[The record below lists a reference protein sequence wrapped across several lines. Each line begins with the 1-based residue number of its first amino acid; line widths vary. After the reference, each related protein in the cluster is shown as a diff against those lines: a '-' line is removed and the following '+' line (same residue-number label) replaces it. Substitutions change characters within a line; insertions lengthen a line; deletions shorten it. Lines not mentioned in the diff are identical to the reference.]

1 MPQPLDERARQA
13 MTRLLLPDLE
23 RAIEHDPEEARLLF
37 DDLHPADGADLFAA
51 LDEERQT
58 QLVQQLSTESA
69 AGLLSF
75 VEPTASTRVLRE
87 LPSGLAAD
95 ILEQME
101 SDDRAVLLAR
111 LDESEQSAV
120 LSAMQTEEREE
131 AVELLGHE
139 EETAGRLMNTEFL
152 TVPETGRV
160 RDALEAARRGAREGW
175 AFHSL
180 YVVDDSG
187 RLKGRLALREVLAAD
202 PDLPVAEIADPDAPS
217 VEVDVDQEEVARL
230 ISRYDLFAIPVVEEN
245 GLLVGIVT
253 VDDVVDVLIQEST
266 EDVQMLGAVQ
276 PLENPYLET
285 SFWTLARK
293 RALWLLVLFVVS
305 MFTGNVLDH
314 SQEVIARTLSLVL
327 FIPLITSTG
336 GNTGAQSSSLL
347 IRALAIGEVRRSDV
361 FRIGMREI
369 AMGLFLGVFLG
380 ALGYWRAIFWES
392 GQTVAWVVALT
403 LVGVCVFGSFLGAML
418 PILLERIKVDPAIAS
433 SPFVASIV
441 DVSGILL
448 YMVVASVM
456 LG

>member
-1 MPQPLDERARQA
+1 MPQPLDEQARQA

-51 LDEERQT
+51 LDEEMQT
-58 QLVQQLSTESA
+58 RLVQQLSIESA

-111 LDESEQSAV
+111 LDETEQSAV
-120 LSAMQTEEREE
+120 LSAMETEEREE

-217 VEVDVDQEEVARL
+217 VGVDVDQEEVARL

-293 RALWLLVLFVVS
+293 RAIWLLVLFVVS

-347 IRALAIGEVRRSDV
+347 IRALAIGEIRRGDV

-369 AMGLFLGVFLG
+369 AMGLFLGAFLG

-392 GQTVAWVVALT
+392 GQAVAWVVAFT

-448 YMVVASVM
+448 YMAVASVV

>member
-23 RAIEHDPEEARLLF
+23 RAIDQYPEEARLLF

-58 QLVQQLSTESA
+58 RLVQQLSIESA

-75 VEPTASTRVLRE
+75 VEPTASIRVLRE
-87 LPSGLAAD
+87 LPSSLTAD

-111 LDESEQSAV
+111 LDEAEQSAV
-120 LSAMQTEEREE
+120 LSAMETEEREE

-180 YVVDDSG
+180 YVVDATG

-202 PDLPVAEIADPDAPS
+202 PDLPVAEIADPEPPS
-217 VEVDVDQEEVARL
+217 VGVDVDQEEVARI
-230 ISRYDLFAIPVVEEN
+230 ISRYDLFAIPVIEEN
-245 GLLVGIVT
+245 GVLVGIVT

-293 RALWLLVLFVVS
+293 RALWLLVLFVVT
-305 MFTGNVLDH
+305 MFTGNVLEH
-314 SQEVIARTLSLVL
+314 SGEVIARTLSLVL

-347 IRALAIGEVRRSDV
+347 IRALAIGEIRRSDV

-369 AMGLFLGVFLG
+369 AMGLFLGAFLG
-380 ALGYWRAIFWES
+380 VLGFWRAIFWES
-392 GQTVAWVVALT
+392 GQAVAWVVALT

-448 YMVVASVM
+448 YMAVATVI

>member
-1 MPQPLDERARQA
+1 

-23 RAIEHDPEEARLLF
+23 RAIEQHPEEARLLF

-51 LDEERQT
+51 LDEEKQT
-58 QLVQQLSTESA
+58 QLVQQLSLESA

-75 VEPTASTRVLRE
+75 VEPSTSIRVLRE
-87 LPSGLAAD
+87 LPSGLTAD

-111 LDESEQSAV
+111 LDEAEQSAV
-120 LSAMQTEEREE
+120 LSAMETEEREE

-180 YVVDDSG
+180 YVVDAAG

-202 PDLPVAEIADPDAPS
+202 PDLPVAEIAEPDPPS
-217 VEVDVDQEEVARL
+217 VGVDVDQEEVARI

-253 VDDVVDVLIQEST
+253 VDDVVDILIQEST

-347 IRALAIGEVRRSDV
+347 IRALAIGEIRRSDV

-369 AMGLFLGVFLG
+369 AMGLFLGAFLG
-380 ALGYWRAIFWES
+380 VLGYWRAIFWDS
-392 GQTVAWVVALT
+392 GPAVAWVVALT

-448 YMVVASVM
+448 YMVVATVV